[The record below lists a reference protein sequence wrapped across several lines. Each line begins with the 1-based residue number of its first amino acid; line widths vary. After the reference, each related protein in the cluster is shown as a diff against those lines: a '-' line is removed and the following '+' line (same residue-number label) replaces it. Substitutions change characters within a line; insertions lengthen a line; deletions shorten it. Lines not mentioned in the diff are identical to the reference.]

1 MEKRN
6 QVQHLVEW
14 IISPGKADAFKNS
27 ATMVSIIILMIV
39 FSTFL
44 ASRLG
49 KNVWTSTLL
58 MVLFGVIGIT
68 GLLKLRNPVIVELG
82 AIGFV
87 ADIVWEL
94 YGTGNRLWGYYHS
107 PFYMIGGTLPIEV
120 AVLYFFLG
128 MTAAVYAL
136 CRLKE

>member
-6 QVQHLVEW
+6 QVQHLIEW

-58 MVLFGVIGIT
+58 MVLFGVIGIA

-136 CRLKE
+136 YRLKE

>member
-6 QVQHLVEW
+6 QVQHVIEST
-14 IISPGKADAFKNS
+14 ISPGKANPFKNS
-27 ATMVSIIILMIV
+27 VTIVSIIILVIV

-44 ASRLG
+44 ASQLG

-58 MVLFGVIGIT
+58 VVLFGVIGIA
-68 GLLKLRNPVIVELG
+68 GLVKLRNPVIVELG

-94 YGTGNRLWGYYHS
+94 YGTGNGLWGYYHS

-136 CRLKE
+136 YRLKE

>member
-6 QVQHLVEW
+6 QVQHLIEW
-14 IISPGKADAFKNS
+14 VISPGKADAFKNS
-27 ATMVSIIILMIV
+27 VTMVSIIILMIV

-58 MVLFGVIGIT
+58 MVLFGVIGIA

>member
-6 QVQHLVEW
+6 QVQHLIEW

-107 PFYMIGGTLPIEV
+107 PFYMIGGTLPIEI

-128 MTAAVYAL
+128 MT
-136 CRLKE
+136 

>member
-6 QVQHLVEW
+6 QVQHLIEW

>member
-1 MEKRN
+1 VEKRN
-6 QVQHLVEW
+6 QVQHVIDW
-14 IISPGKADAFKNS
+14 VISPGKADGFKNS
-27 ATMVSIIILMIV
+27 VTIVSIIISVII

-44 ASRLG
+44 ASQLG

-68 GLLKLRNPVIVELG
+68 GLVKLRNPVILELG

>member
-6 QVQHLVEW
+6 QVQHLIEW

-58 MVLFGVIGIT
+58 MVLFGVIGIA

>member
-6 QVQHLVEW
+6 QVQHLIEW

-94 YGTGNRLWGYYHS
+94 YGTENRLWSYYHS